1 MKTDDLMELYYNGDD
16 SVLDMLYRQ
25 NVGYIHNIVT
35 DISKRSG
42 LKLSED
48 IQQDLEQVGA
58 LEFVEC
64 LCEKKFDPTVSKL
77 QTYLYPFIFG
87 KMWRYI
93 EEYYGLI
100 NISHGTMTQIRKCK
114 KLHSNGLSIE
124 EIAKELNIKEKLVIE
139 CLNFTFRYEQLMV
152 SFEDDPDEDQNSRV
166 APIGDNVSK
175 RALQR
180 VVYPMVRAEYD
191 KLTTEQQ
198 HILGCYLG
206 IFGFNK
212 MPVSDIA
219 DMLMVTRNAVDKK
232 ITKALEKL
240 YEYVWDSEIKYW
252 INAYL
257 ALFKTNL

>member
-1 MKTDDLMELYYNGDD
+1 MKTDELIKQYYNGDD
-16 SVLDMLYRQ
+16 TALDKLYRQ
-25 NVGYIHNIVT
+25 NIGYIHNIAA

-48 IQQDLEQVGA
+48 MQQDLEQVGV
-58 LEFVEC
+58 LEFVER
-64 LCEKKFDPTVSKL
+64 LREKKFDPAISKL

-100 NISHGTMTQIRKCK
+100 NIPHGTMTQIRKCK
-114 KLHSNGLSIE
+114 KLHKDGLSILD
-124 EIAKELNIKEKLVIE
+124 ISKELNIKEKLVVN

-152 SFEDDPDEDQNSRV
+152 SFDDDPDEDQNPRI

-180 VVYPMVRAEYD
+180 VVYPMVREKYD

-206 IFGFNK
+206 IFGYAK
-212 MPVSDIA
+212 IQVTDIA
-219 DMLMVTRNAVDKK
+219 DMLMVTRSAANKK
-232 ITKALEKL
+232 INKALEKL
-240 YEYVWDSEIKYW
+240 YELIWDSEIKYW

-257 ALFKTNL
+257 ALFLY

>member
-1 MKTDDLMELYYNGDD
+1 MKTDKLIEQYYNGDNTA
-16 SVLDMLYRQ
+16 LDKLYRQ
-25 NVGYIHNIVT
+25 NTNYIHNIVA

-48 IQQDLEQVGA
+48 MQQDLEQVGA
-58 LEFVEC
+58 LEFVER
-64 LCEKKFDPTVSKL
+64 LREKKFDPTVSKL

-124 EIAKELNIKEKLVIE
+124 EIAKEFNIKEKLVID

-152 SFEDDPDEDQNSRV
+152 SFEDDPDEDQNPRV

-180 VVYPMVRAEYD
+180 VVYPMVRE
-191 KLTTEQQ
+191 E
-198 HILGCYLG
+198 
-206 IFGFNK
+206 
-212 MPVSDIA
+212 
-219 DMLMVTRNAVDKK
+219 
-232 ITKALEKL
+232 
-240 YEYVWDSEIKYW
+240 
-252 INAYL
+252 
-257 ALFKTNL
+257 